1 MRRHGAAVAS
11 AALILVAVTAWV
23 RLSPLAANDL
33 VGGDEGYYGTMAR
46 NVLASARY
54 AVSPSLTP
62 LGPPGDKPPLVPL
75 LLAASIHWFGPGEAA
90 LRWISIAAAAVIAF
104 ACGRLAGRAAGPVAE
119 VACAG
124 LLVTLPWF
132 ADASRV
138 VAAEIPLTA
147 LGALAL
153 VVVCS
158 ENVSRRGASAAGV
171 LLGLAFL
178 CKLWLAVLVA
188 APAAGALSMSRGGRS
203 RLLPWL
209 VGCAIATASLHL
221 VAVALR
227 QPASLP
233 HWWAIYVGR
242 SLVERVQ
249 GEGYAPYWRQP
260 PVFYWNLLAHAFVL
274 ALPLVAVGL
283 DWAVRRLRDPAPR
296 ALVLWLLGAAVL
308 SLFRVKSGGY
318 AYVVVPAWAAVAAL
332 GVHALASG
340 HRPAALPL
348 ALAAVVGSPFA
359 LIGMGGEP
367 LVWTLWLAA
376 WLAFSLIGV
385 VTRYAGRLAPGLAV
399 VFALCVALAGAVR
412 LAQRLPLR
420 YHATG
425 YREAAAALGPLLR
438 DVAPERPCFIAP
450 EAPAWSYYWFRTG
463 AYWGTPITPWSQERR
478 EAVEADTLLRV
489 FVVDARQERY
499 GGWPDS
505 ATVRW
510 LERSTREVT
519 NDPAL
524 RSGKSAGI
532 RIFVR

>member
-11 AALILVAVTAWV
+11 AALILVAVTCWV
-23 RLSPLAANDL
+23 RLSPLDANDL

-46 NVLASARY
+46 NVLASPRY
-54 AVSPSLTP
+54 VVSPSLSP
-62 LGPPGDKPPLVPL
+62 LGPPGDKPPLVPV
-75 LLAASIHWFGPGEAA
+75 LLAASIHWLGPGEAA

-104 ACGRLAGRAAGPVAE
+104 ACGRLASRAAGPIAE

-153 VVVCS
+153 VLVCR
-158 ENVSRRGASAAGV
+158 ERVSRPSACVAGV

-178 CKLWLAVLVA
+178 CKLWLAVLIAV
-188 APAAGALSMSRGGRS
+188 PAAGALSMSRGGRD

-209 VGCAIATASLHL
+209 AGCAIATASLHL
-221 VAVALR
+221 AALALL

-233 HWWAIYVGR
+233 HWWEIYVGR

-249 GEGYAPYWRQP
+249 GEGYASYWRQP
-260 PVFYWNLLAHAFVL
+260 PIFYWNLLAHAFVL
-274 ALPLVAVGL
+274 ALPLVATGL

-296 ALVLWLLGAAVL
+296 ALVLWLLGAALL
-308 SLFRVKSGGY
+308 SLFHVKSGGY
-318 AYVVVPAWAAVAAL
+318 AYVIVPAWAAVAAL

-340 HRPAALPL
+340 HRPTPLPL
-348 ALAAVVGSPFA
+348 ALAALVSSPIA
-359 LIGMGGEP
+359 LTGMGGEP
-367 LVWTLWLAA
+367 LAWTLWLAA
-376 WLAFSLIGV
+376 WLAFSLLGLA
-385 VTRYAGRLAPGLAV
+385 TRYAGRLAPGLAV
-399 VFALCVALAGAVR
+399 ALAACIVLAGGARVV
-412 LAQRLPLR
+412 QRLPLR

-425 YREAAAALGPLLR
+425 YREAAAALAPLLR
-438 DVAPERPCFIAP
+438 DVPPERRCFVAP

-463 AYWGTPITPWSQERR
+463 AYWGTPVTPWSPERR
-478 EAVEADTLLRV
+478 GEVEADTALRV
-489 FVVDARQERY
+489 FVVDSRRDLY

-519 NDPAL
+519 SAPAL
-524 RSGKSAGI
+524 RSGKSVGI